1 MGASPSLLLVQKTFL
16 VSEDDPIVYNLSCHQ
31 GAPEN
36 CNATHHPLCAAIVI
50 QGKWARVI

>member
-1 MGASPSLLLVQKTFL
+1 MGASPLLLLVQKTFL
-16 VSEDDPIVYNLSCHQ
+16 LSEDDPILYNLSCHQ

-36 CNATHHPLCAAIVI
+36 YNATHHPLCAAIVI